1 MQQLAQP
8 IEAVRHVADGSR
20 AWAVLEAEAA
30 VDAYVSDFP
39 EPGDKVIALD
49 ILLRDLARL
58 RLRAPE
64 FDAFLDAV
72 EGHIDDLHRDLAR
85 RAA

>member
-1 MQQLAQP
+1 MEQLAQS
-8 IEAVRHVADGSR
+8 IRALNRFAGEAPSGAI
-20 AWAVLEAEAA
+20 LQAEAA
-30 VDAYVSDFP
+30 VDAYVSDFHDRA
-39 EPGDKVIALD
+39 DKVVALD

-64 FDAFLDAV
+64 LDAFLDVV

-85 RAA
+85 RPS